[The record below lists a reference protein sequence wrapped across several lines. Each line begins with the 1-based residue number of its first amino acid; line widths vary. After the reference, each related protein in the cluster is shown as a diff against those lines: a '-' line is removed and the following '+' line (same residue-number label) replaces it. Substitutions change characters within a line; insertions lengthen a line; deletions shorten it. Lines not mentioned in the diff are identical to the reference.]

1 MRRWPLSSEQLSNR
15 VLGWALETALALL
28 LSLVVLWLWPRLNL
42 PRLGQEQVWF
52 CLGWFIA
59 LAVPA
64 AGRALWPQPTSDPA
78 HQLLRAGTCSA
89 GALLLGFL
97 FVILLLAGA
106 QLGNYKLWL
115 GLTYLGGITLSLASL
130 TLRLKSH
137 LAGRPHRGL
146 LTSLVAAGISFAACL
161 LILPWVR
168 PDLAAQ
174 WPPPLRSLAAPL
186 LAALLWGGISGLT
199 LLVAGLLAGRRRMAW
214 FVYLAVGLGPGPAL
228 AESWFKLLPLALA
241 FLVLAGLA
249 SLNLLRRQ
257 ERRAELV
264 PEQAP
269 PQPFYWLLR
278 TLMLAWWGVGTA
290 VTLAVAWWY
299 PRVDAMLTSV
309 YWLRA
314 VGLGVFLVIC
324 GGVLAEYSLP
334 LLGRS
339 RSFSLGPNQKVAGIF
354 CSSLALLAALAPFL
368 LLSPPRN
375 PHLPKIFSER
385 SRAVI
390 LDQPVPLGPNNP
402 EIELTTPTWLSGLT
416 RIFVISLLDNAAQV
430 KQNQSV
436 AQLVAT
442 DDQGLPHIFLL
453 RAGIDSAEW
462 DLQRREIAT
471 IAQHHLA
478 RRASTW
484 LVYTAK
490 GEAFRGHDYYSGLY
504 LGRTINRLQSVR
516 LRYLYRNPPGRPPVT
531 LVIKRIFV
539 Y

>member
-1 MRRWPLSSEQLSNR
+1 M
-15 VLGWALETALALL
+15 LGWALETALALM
-28 LSLVVLWLWPRLNL
+28 LSLMVLWLWPRLSL

-52 CLGWFIA
+52 SLGWFIA

-64 AGRALWPQPTSDPA
+64 AARALWPQPTYDPA

-89 GALLLGFL
+89 GSLLLGFL
-97 FVILLLAGA
+97 FVILLLGGAG
-106 QLGNYKLWL
+106 LGNYKLWL

-137 LAGRPHRGL
+137 LASRPRRSL
-146 LTSLVAAGISFAACL
+146 LTALVAAGISSAACL

-174 WPPPLRSLAAPL
+174 WPPPAAALAAPL
-186 LAALLWGGISGLT
+186 LAALLWGGVSGLT
-199 LLVAGLLAGRRRMAW
+199 LLVMRLLADRRRMAW

-228 AESWFKLLPLALA
+228 AVSWFPLLPMALAL
-241 FLVLAGLA
+241 LILAGLA

-257 ERRAELV
+257 ERRAQPD
-264 PEQAP
+264 PEQVP
-269 PQPFYWLLR
+269 PLAFYWLLR
-278 TLMLAWWGVGTA
+278 TLMLAWWGVGAA

-299 PRVDAMLTSV
+299 PRVDAMFTSV
-309 YWLRA
+309 DWLRA

-334 LLGRS
+334 LMGRS
-339 RSFSLGPNQKVAGIF
+339 RVFDLGPDQKVAGVF
-354 CSSLALLAALAPFL
+354 CSCLALLAMLAPFL
-368 LLSPPRN
+368 LLGPPSN
-375 PHLPKIFSER
+375 PRLPKMFSER
-385 SRAVI
+385 SRAV
-390 LDQPVPLGPNNP
+390 LLEEPVPLGPNNP
-402 EIELTTPTWLSGLT
+402 EIELRTPTWLSGLT
-416 RIFVISLLDNAAQV
+416 RIFVVSLLDNAAQV
-430 KQNQSV
+430 QQGQSV
-436 AQLVAT
+436 AQLIAT

-462 DLQRREIAT
+462 DLQRRSMAT
-471 IAQHHLA
+471 LAQHRPA
-478 RRASTW
+478 RLASTW

-504 LGRTINRLQSVR
+504 LGRTIDRLQSVR
-516 LRYLYRNPPGRPPVT
+516 LRYIYRNPPGRPPVT
-531 LVIKRIFV
+531 LVLKRVFV

>member
-1 MRRWPLSSEQLSNR
+1 M
-15 VLGWALETALALL
+15 LGWALETALALM
-28 LSLVVLWLWPRLNL
+28 LSLMVLWLWPRLSL

-52 CLGWFIA
+52 SLGWFIA

-64 AGRALWPQPTSDPA
+64 AARALWPQPTYDPA

-89 GALLLGFL
+89 GSLLLGFL
-97 FVILLLAGA
+97 FVILLLGGAG
-106 QLGNYKLWL
+106 LGNYKLWL

-137 LAGRPHRGL
+137 LAGRPRRSL
-146 LTSLVAAGISFAACL
+146 LTALVAAGISSAACL

-174 WPPPLRSLAAPL
+174 WPPPAAALAAPL
-186 LAALLWGGISGLT
+186 LAALLWGGVSGLT
-199 LLVAGLLAGRRRMAW
+199 LLVMRLLADRRRMAW

-228 AESWFKLLPLALA
+228 AVSWFPLLPMALAL
-241 FLVLAGLA
+241 LILAGLA

-257 ERRAELV
+257 ERRAQPD
-264 PEQAP
+264 PEQVP
-269 PQPFYWLLR
+269 PLAFYWLLR
-278 TLMLAWWGVGTA
+278 TLMLAWWGVGAA

-299 PRVDAMLTSV
+299 PRVDAMFTSV
-309 YWLRA
+309 DWLRA

-334 LLGRS
+334 LMGRS
-339 RSFSLGPNQKVAGIF
+339 RVFDLGPDQKVAGVF
-354 CSSLALLAALAPFL
+354 CSCLALLAMLAPFL
-368 LLSPPRN
+368 LLGPPSN
-375 PHLPKIFSER
+375 PRLPKVFSER
-385 SRAVI
+385 SRAV
-390 LDQPVPLGPNNP
+390 LLEEPVPLGPNNP
-402 EIELTTPTWLSGLT
+402 EIELRTPTWLSGLT
-416 RIFVISLLDNAAQV
+416 RIFVVSLLDNAAQV
-430 KQNQSV
+430 QQGQSV
-436 AQLVAT
+436 AQLIAT

-462 DLQRREIAT
+462 DLQRRSMAT
-471 IAQHHLA
+471 LAQHRPA
-478 RRASTW
+478 RLASTW

-504 LGRTINRLQSVR
+504 LGRTIDRLQSVR
-516 LRYLYRNPPGRPPVT
+516 LRYIYRNPPGRPPVT
-531 LVIKRIFV
+531 LVLKRVFV